1 MVPTMI
7 TPPSLTVGI
16 EEEYLLVDPETR
28 DLVADPDHELWEE
41 ARAVLGDRVTPELLR
56 AQMEV
61 GTHPHVSIQDLA
73 EDLLGLRRTLGRAA
87 NAHGA
92 ALIAASTHP
101 SARWWEQMS
110 TDEERYQ
117 TLTNDLGMVANRL
130 VICGMHVHA
139 GIEDQELRI
148 DLMNQVSYFLP
159 HLLALS
165 TSSPFWGGRNTGLKS
180 YRMNVFRTLPR
191 TGLPEHFESWNEYMR
206 HVEVLV
212 GAGLI
217 PDASKIWWDIRPSVR
232 YPTLEMRIS
241 DICTRWA
248 DAVTI
253 AALYKCLLHML
264 FRLRVSNKRWRRY
277 ADLLVSENVWRA
289 QRFGATGSLMDF
301 GKGQLIPF
309 DELIDELVE
318 LVRPDAEELGCV
330 TEVEHARVIAREGTS
345 AARQIVRY
353 DESIAAGRSVEEA
366 LMDVVDELIEDT
378 MAGT

>member
-1 MVPTMI
+1 MI
-7 TPPSLTVGI
+7 TAPSLTVGV

-28 DLVADPDHELWEE
+28 NLVADPPQALWAD
-41 ARAVLGDRVTPELLR
+41 ARAALGDRVTPELLR

-61 GTHPHVSIQDLA
+61 GTRPHASIQDLA
-73 EDLLGLRRTLGRAA
+73 DDLMGLRSTLGAA
-87 NAHGA
+87 ADKHGA

-101 SARWWEQMS
+101 FARWWEQMS
-110 TDEERYQ
+110 TDQERYQ

-165 TSSPFWGGRNTGLKS
+165 TSSPFWGGRDTGLKS

-206 HVEVLV
+206 HVDVLV
-212 GAGLI
+212 SAGLI

-232 YPTLEMRIS
+232 YPTVEMRIS
-241 DICTRWA
+241 DICTRWS

-253 AALYKCLLHML
+253 AAMYKCLLHML
-264 FRLRVSNKRWRRY
+264 YRLRVSNRRWRTY

-289 QRFGATGSLMDF
+289 QRFGASGSLMDF
-301 GKGQLIPF
+301 GKGHLIPF
-309 DELIDELVE
+309 DELIDEMVE
-318 LVRPDAEELGCV
+318 LLRPDAEEFGCV
-330 TEVEHARVIAREGTS
+330 AEVEHARVIAREGTS
-345 AARQIVRY
+345 AARQVATY
-353 DESIAAGRSVEEA
+353 QQSLADGRSDEEA
-366 LMDVVDELIEDT
+366 LMDVVDELIVDT
-378 MAGT
+378 LDGT